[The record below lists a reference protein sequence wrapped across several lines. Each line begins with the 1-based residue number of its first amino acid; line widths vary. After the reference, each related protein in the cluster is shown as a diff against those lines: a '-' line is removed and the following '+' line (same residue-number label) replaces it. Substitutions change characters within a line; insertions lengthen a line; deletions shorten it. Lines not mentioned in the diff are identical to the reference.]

1 MQIKHHPFTYDVRS
15 NLFHKT
21 FLHPPFVFGSPA
33 NLWCDETSLV
43 LHFCLSTPENWNNL
57 QQNQIFRYNLFFF
70 SSIKSAKTKSVDHL
84 SLSLYPLEIET
95 FASFDHSISSSLP
108 PAQLIAI
115 LQKCVYFVQ
124 CRFFFLPLL
133 SFQLLYTLICS
144 GISTMSCR

>member
-57 QQNQIFRYNLFFF
+57 QQNQIFRYSLFFF
-70 SSIKSAKTKSVDHL
+70 SSIKSAKTKSVNHL
-84 SLSLYPLEIET
+84 FFWTKAQIILVYLYTRWKLRHLLPLTILLAPHYLQPSLLLFFKNVYT
-95 FASFDHSISSSLP
+95 FSS
-108 PAQLIAI
+108 
-115 LQKCVYFVQ
+115 V
-124 CRFFFLPLL
+124 FFF
-133 SFQLLYTLICS
+133 FFF
-144 GISTMSCR
+144 